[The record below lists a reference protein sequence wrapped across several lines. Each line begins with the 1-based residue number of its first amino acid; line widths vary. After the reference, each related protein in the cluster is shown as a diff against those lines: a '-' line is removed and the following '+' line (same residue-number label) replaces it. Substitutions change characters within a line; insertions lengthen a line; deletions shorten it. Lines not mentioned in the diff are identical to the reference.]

1 MLITM
6 APLAS
11 VMTAELPK
19 SNGMSG
25 RPPMSRLDRSPT
37 KTSAA
42 SASQNRGSVLTGRPA
57 TVSGKGEPA
66 PTGR

>member
-1 MLITM
+1 
-6 APLAS
+6 
-11 VMTAELPK
+11 
-19 SNGMSG
+19 
-25 RPPMSRLDRSPT
+25 MSRLDRSPT